1 MAHVASHSRVILAVA
16 LCAAVSY
23 ACTQESRVPD
33 YIATVV
39 VDASRQEQFVS
50 SLDSELKAYSL
61 KRYGAAPGLEEL
73 TGREVLFMDYRRDLS
88 EKWSYLTATD
98 IIRQGVFEI
107 RVYPEYLPTR
117 EARDKAFAA
126 VGNVL
131 AQHGSKLQPNP
142 GK

>member
-1 MAHVASHSRVILAVA
+1 VAHVVSHSRVILVVA
-16 LCAAVSY
+16 LSAAASY

-39 VDASRQEQFVS
+39 VDATQQEQLVS

-61 KRYGAAPGLEEL
+61 KRYGAAPGLKEL
-73 TGREVLFMDYRRDLS
+73 AGREVLFMDYRRDLS

-98 IIRQGVFEI
+98 IIRQGVVEV
-107 RVYPEYLPTR
+107 RVYPEYLPTG
-117 EARDKAFAA
+117 EARDKAFIA
-126 VGNVL
+126 VGKVL

-142 GK
+142 RN